1 MRESLPSHCGR
12 ARGQCA
18 GFVGPHVRYN
28 RSIGT
33 LPRAS
38 KLIGHKHSPT
48 SRPPSPSWARLLLKM
63 AAMLNIKGLRSGRS
77 ARLALLGRYL
87 SRSTLATKT
96 STATSLLFLVAIL
109 AVGTT
114 ALYSFRS
121 KLLDVMVADQD
132 RLLQRVADS
141 QEQKL
146 LSLQKA
152 LIQSASEIRDA
163 DVASSDA
170 AQRYLDTNTGLYAG
184 FDRST
189 FLFSDKGILLAE
201 RPYRP
206 NRRGDNASW

>member
-1 MRESLPSHCGR
+1 MFHCILYFFFILFYFFFFFQAEDGIRDWSVTGVQTCALPI
-12 ARGQCA
+12 
-18 GFVGPHVRYN
+18 F
-28 RSIGT
+28 
-33 LPRAS
+33 
-38 KLIGHKHSPT
+38 
-48 SRPPSPSWARLLLKM
+48 
-63 AAMLNIKGLRSGRS
+63 
-77 ARLALLGRYL
+77 
-87 SRSTLATKT
+87 
-96 STATSLLFLVAIL
+96 
-109 AVGTT
+109 GTT

-163 DVASSDA
+163 DIASSDA

-206 NRRGDNASW
+206 